1 MKNYLSEEFFDLT
14 KQLFRKMRTTCLLIL
29 VFASSLFATNVNSQ
43 VAKVSLSIKK
53 SYLIQVL
60 DAIERQTD
68 YLFVYNKN
76 EIDLTREVNMEVKDQ
91 SVATVLSKIFQS
103 SNISYEMEGNNI
115 VLYKIVENAQQ
126 QKSITG
132 KVTDSA
138 GGPLPGVSVI
148 IKGTTNGTI
157 TDGNGKYSFSDIP
170 EKATLQFSFVGMKT
184 QDVAAG
190 NKAILNIVLEEETI
204 GIDEVVAVGYGT
216 QRKKDLTGSVA
227 VIKTGDLHSLP
238 VPSVS
243 DALQGRAAGVQV
255 ITSGTPGSDATFRIR
270 GTGTIN
276 NSNPL
281 IVIDGLPVSGGLNQ
295 LNMDDV
301 ESLQVLKDAS
311 ATAIYGSRGAN
322 GVVIVTTKRGT
333 AGQSQVN
340 FNYSYGVQQA
350 TNMIDVLDASQFA
363 ALHNDILSNAG
374 VNKNPAYA
382 NPASLGVGTD
392 WMGEFFRTAPMQ
404 NYSMSYSGNGE
415 KTNYYISGNYYDQ
428 QCIVINTGFKRYTFQ
443 LNTDSKVTSRLKLG
457 NSLTLNSDIKTSGD
471 YNIRNAMLALPTQ
484 PVFRANGNYSG
495 PIAQPIYDGDITNP
509 IGMAKTVESATKGY
523 NLMGSIF
530 GELDIYKGLKFK
542 STFGLQA
549 NFWDSRTWSPKF
561 QWDTS
566 KRESSYLG
574 QRYNKNLTWIWDNTF
589 SYEHTIGKHR
599 IGAMAGTSAQENRYN
614 FMKGSVQ
621 NFASDITQQ
630 LDNGTLQ
637 QTIGGTTSSWALF
650 SYMGRLNY
658 TYADKYLITATVRRD
673 GSSRFGEGNKYGVF
687 PSASLAWRISQEDFF
702 KNIHFINDMKIR
714 AGWGVTGNQE
724 IGNYSYASKLNTI
737 KYNFNNNAVSAVVP
751 TVMPNPSVQ
760 WEEQE
765 QANIGFDAT
774 MFNQR
779 VDVIVDAYLK
789 KTNKMLVPMSVPVS
803 TGYSDVDVPSI
814 NAGKMENKGVEVTV
828 NSSNLTGKLTWNTSF
843 NVSFNQNKVIS
854 INDTIP
860 MSSGSIGLNQN
871 LALIQAGQPINFF
884 YGFKTDG
891 IFQTQAEVDSHAVQ
905 VPGNDPNNRTSAG
918 DIRFVDLN
926 NDGVINDKDR
936 TYLGN
941 PNPTFIFSLNNSFS
955 FQGFDLSI
963 FLQGIAGNKVCNA
976 NRFWSEAMA
985 VAQNQTTETLNRW
998 TGPGTSNTM
1007 PRAVFNDPN
1016 KNTRPSDR
1024 YIEDGSYLRI
1034 KNLTLGYTI
1043 PKLLMKKAHI
1053 TSARFYVSAQNLYTF
1068 TKYKG
1073 FDPEINQSET
1083 TGMKGI
1089 DESASSLIP
1098 NANLHIP
1105 TVPFGIDNNVYPVT
1119 RTFTIG
1125 VNLGL

>member
-1 MKNYLSEEFFDLT
+1 MKLTLLALLLSILGSWASQGYSQTTRLT
-14 KQLFRKMRTTCLLIL
+14 LEAKNLRIEDFFRKIEDQSEYRFFYSGKIDVDKTISGIFENKLI
-29 VFASSLFATNVNSQ
+29 TE
-43 VAKVSLSIKK
+43 
-53 SYLIQVL
+53 VL
-60 DAIERQTD
+60 DNILKNTD
-68 YLFVYNKN
+68 
-76 EIDLTREVNMEVKDQ
+76 IR
-91 SVATVLSKIFQS
+91 
-103 SNISYEMEGNNI
+103 YEMKGRQIILSPQETSFIEG
-115 VLYKIVENAQQ
+115 QQ
-126 QKSITG
+126 QKTISG
-132 KVTDSA
+132 KVTDKTGA
-138 GGPLPGVSVI
+138 GLPGVSVV
-148 IKGTTNGTI
+148 IKGTTSGVITGT
-157 TDGNGKYSFSDIP
+157 DGKYSIAKVPDN
-170 EKATLQFSFVGMKT
+170 ATLQFSFVGMKA
-184 QDVAAG
+184 QEVAVG
-190 NKAILNIVLEEETI
+190 NKATINITLEEEAI
-204 GIDEVVAVGYGT
+204 GIEEVVAVGYGT

-227 VIKTGDLHSLP
+227 VIKTGDLRSLP

-350 TNMIDVLDASQFA
+350 TNMIDVLNASQFA

-374 VNKNPAYA
+374 LMKNPANA
-382 NPASLGVGTD
+382 NPESLGAGTD

-404 NYSMSYSGNGE
+404 NYSVSYSGSGE
-415 KTNYYISGNYYDQ
+415 KTNYYISGNYYNQ
-428 QCIVINTGFKRYTFQ
+428 QGIVINTGFKRYTFQ

-457 NSLTLNSDIKTSGD
+457 NSLTLNNDIKTSGD
-471 YNIRNAMLALPTQ
+471 YSVRNAMLALPTQ

-509 IGMAKTVESATKGY
+509 IGMAKTVENAIKGY
-523 NLMGSIF
+523 NLMGSVF
-530 GELDIYKGLKFK
+530 GELDIYEGLKFK
-542 STFGLQA
+542 STFGLQV
-549 NFWDSRTWSPKF
+549 NFWDARTWSPKF

-566 KRESSYLG
+566 KKENSYLG
-574 QRYNKNLTWIWDNTF
+574 QQYNKNLTWVWDNTLT
-589 SYEHTIGKHR
+589 YERTSGKHR
-599 IGAMAGTSAQENRYN
+599 FGVMAGTSAQENRYN
-614 FMKGSVQ
+614 FMNGSVQ
-621 NFASDITQQ
+621 NFASDNTQQ
-630 LDNGTLQ
+630 LSNGTLQ
-637 QTIGGTTSSWALF
+637 PTVGGNTSSWALF
-650 SYMGRLNY
+650 SYMGRVNY
-658 TYADKYLITATVRRD
+658 AYADKYMVTATVRRD
-673 GSSRFGEGNKYGVF
+673 GSSRFGEGNKYGIF
-687 PSASLAWRISQEDFF
+687 PSASLAWRISEEDFF
-702 KNIHFINDMKIR
+702 KNIHFINDMKLR
-714 AGWGVTGNQE
+714 AGYGVTGNQE
-724 IGNYSYASKLNTI
+724 IGNYSFASNLNTI
-737 KYNFNNNAVSAVVP
+737 KYNFNNNVVSAVVP

-760 WEEQE
+760 WEQQE

-779 VDVIVDAYLK
+779 VDVTVDAYLK
-789 KTNKMLVPMSVPVS
+789 KTNKMLVPMAVPVS
-803 TGYSDVDVPSI
+803 TGYSDVYVPSI

-828 NSSNLTGKLTWNTSF
+828 NSRNLTGKLTWNTSF
-843 NVSFNQNKVIS
+843 NISFNQNKVVS

-891 IFQTQAEVDSHAVQ
+891 IFQSQAEVDSHAVQ
-905 VPGNDPNNRTSAG
+905 VPGNDPYNRTSAG

-941 PNPTFIFSLNNSFS
+941 PNPTVIFSLNNSFS

-963 FLQGIAGNKVCNA
+963 FLQGIAGNEICNA

-998 TGPGTSNTM
+998 TGPGTSNAM

-1024 YIEDGSYLRI
+1024 YIEDGSYLRV
-1034 KNLTLGYTI
+1034 KNVTLGYTI

-1053 TSARFYVSAQNLYTF
+1053 SSARIYISAQNLLTL

-1073 FDPEINQSET
+1073 FDPEI
-1083 TGMKGI
+1083 
-1089 DESASSLIP
+1089 SASNVNGASVV
-1098 NANLHIP
+1098 N
-1105 TVPFGIDNNVYPVT
+1105 GIDNSVYPVT

>member
-1 MKNYLSEEFFDLT
+1 LNIPSDAK
-14 KQLFRKMRTTCLLIL
+14 IL
-29 VFASSLFATNVNSQ
+29 V
-43 VAKVSLSIKK
+43 
-53 SYLIQVL
+53 
-60 DAIERQTD
+60 
-68 YLFVYNKN
+68 
-76 EIDLTREVNMEVKDQ
+76 
-91 SVATVLSKIFQS
+91 
-103 SNISYEMEGNNI
+103 
-115 VLYKIVENAQQ
+115 
-126 QKSITG
+126 
-132 KVTDSA
+132 
-138 GGPLPGVSVI
+138 
-148 IKGTTNGTI
+148 
-157 TDGNGKYSFSDIP
+157 
-170 EKATLQFSFVGMKT
+170 FSFVGMKT
-184 QDVAAG
+184 QEVAIG
-190 NKAILNIVLEEETI
+190 NKASFSISMEDVTI
-204 GIDEVVAVGYGT
+204 GLSEIVAIGYGT

-227 VIKTGDLHSLP
+227 VVKTNDLRSLP
-238 VPSVS
+238 VPSIS

-333 AGQSQVN
+333 SGQSQVK

-350 TNMIDVLDASQFA
+350 TNLIDVLDASQFA

-374 VNKNPAYA
+374 QIKNPANA
-382 NPASLGVGTD
+382 NPESLGVGTD

-404 NYSMSYSGNGE
+404 NYSMSYSGSGE

-428 QCIVINTGFKRYTFQ
+428 QGIVINTGFKRYTFQ

-457 NSLTLNSDIKTSGD
+457 NSLTLNNDTKTNGD
-471 YNIRNAMLALPTQ
+471 YSVRNAMLALPTQ
-484 PVFRANGNYSG
+484 PIFRGNGNYSG
-495 PIAQPIYDGDITNP
+495 PIAQSIYDGDITNP
-509 IGMAKTVESATKGY
+509 IGMAKTVQNAIKGY

-566 KRESSYLG
+566 KKENSFLG
-574 QRYNKNLTWIWDNTF
+574 QQYNKNLTWVWDNTF
-589 SYEHTIGKHR
+589 TYERSIGKHR
-599 IGAMAGTSAQENRYN
+599 LGAMAGTSAQENRYN
-614 FMKGSVQ
+614 FMNGSVQ
-621 NFASDITQQ
+621 NFASDNTQQ
-630 LDNGTLQ
+630 LSNGTLQ
-637 QTIGGTTSSWALF
+637 PTVGGSTSSWALF
-650 SYMGRLNY
+650 SYMGRINY
-658 TYADKYLITATVRRD
+658 AYADKYLATATVRRD
-673 GSSRFGEGNKYGVF
+673 GSSRFGEGNKYGIF
-687 PSASLAWRISQEDFF
+687 PSASLAWRISEEDFF

-714 AGWGVTGNQE
+714 AGYGVTGNQE
-724 IGNYSYASKLNTI
+724 IGNYSFASNLNTI
-737 KYNFNNNAVSAVVP
+737 KYNFNNNVVSAVVP

-779 VDVIVDAYLK
+779 VDVTVDTYLK

-803 TGYSDVDVPSI
+803 TGYSDVYVPSI
-814 NAGKMENKGVEVTV
+814 NAGKMENKGIEVTV
-828 NSSNLTGKLTWNTSF
+828 NSRNLTGKLTWNTSF

-891 IFQTQAEVDSHAVQ
+891 IFQSQAEVDSHAVQ
-905 VPGNDPNNRTSAG
+905 VPGNDPYSRTSAG
-918 DIRFVDLN
+918 DIRFKDLN

-963 FLQGIAGNKVCNA
+963 FLQGIAGNEIINA

-1043 PKLLMKKAHI
+1043 PKLSMKKAHI
-1053 TSARFYVSAQNLYTF
+1053 TSARFYVSAQNLFTF

-1073 FDPEINQSET
+1073 FDPEINSSGR
-1083 TGMKGI
+1083 TGI
-1089 DESASSLIP
+1089 
-1098 NANLHIP
+1098 N
-1105 TVPFGIDNNVYPVT
+1105 GIDNSVYPVT